1 MADEELEVD
10 DWIVHQQH
18 GVGQIKEVETKQI
31 GGKEKKYFRV
41 ETKGGIYW
49 LPTENIPDY
58 VRTVSTEYKF
68 RKVMKLIREHPQP
81 LLKNYK
87 ERNRQISEKLENA
100 TLEVKGGLIRDLYA
114 RRHQEGV
121 NLSALN
127 ERQLADLR
135 QQFLREMSVVL
146 GIEMQTAEGRLNKAL
161 TKSIEKLD
169 AEEFTEDMYQNEQFQ
184 PPADGTPSSR

>member
-1 MADEELEVD
+1 MTDEELEIG

-18 GVGQIKEVETKQI
+18 GVGQIKELEAKKI
-31 GGKEKKYFRV
+31 GGQEKKYFRV
-41 ETKGGIYW
+41 ETSRGVYW
-49 LPTENIPDY
+49 LPTESVPDY
-58 VRTVSTEYKF
+58 VRTVSSEYKF
-68 RKVMKLIREHPQP
+68 RKVLRLIREHPQL

-87 ERNRQISEKLENA
+87 ERNRQISEKLEHA
-100 TLEVKGGLIRDLYA
+100 TLEIKGELIRDLYA

-146 GIEMQTAEGRLNKAL
+146 DIEMQAAEEKLNKAL

-169 AEEFTEDMYQNEQFQ
+169 EE
-184 PPADGTPSSR
+184 